1 MHPNGL
7 DHLVAI
13 GFNLLSLAN
22 NHSMDYGQAGLRETL
37 LHVARIKAKGIPLA
51 VAGIGM
57 NREFASQPDIVDIKG
72 YKVAFAAIGIVTN
85 NLARHRAGSSTP
97 GQIAYRFDDDYALV
111 RQRLVA
117 TPADLRIL
125 SIHYGIEGR
134 VRTDAKQIAEWR
146 GMAAQ
151 KDGIDLIVGHH
162 AHVVRGVEI
171 NGYSL
176 IFYGLG
182 NFLHHGTANMT
193 SRGICKNYGLFARVY
208 FASNGAERPELKAV
222 EVIPITDTHRKAR
235 RLTGARGIQHIHALN
250 YLAKTLDNPASN
262 AHGLRF
268 SPQKDGSGLY
278 CVPGAENI
286 PGKIGA
292 LCQHYHVP
300 PPIPSNIRRAIQASC
315 RS

>member
-1 MHPNGL
+1 MYKVLYIIFFILNSCLLIAVYAEENTEHQLDGTRTLIITLAGDVGFNSNKRTVRPDGVYDDGFQRWQDTTAAIAREINGDLNFVNVETVVTNHNNLRPDLKGQRSPFNFRMHPNGL

-162 AHVVRGVEI
+162 AQVVRGVEI
-171 NGYSL
+171 NGSSL
-176 IFYGLG
+176 IF
-182 NFLHHGTANMT
+182 
-193 SRGICKNYGLFARVY
+193 
-208 FASNGAERPELKAV
+208 
-222 EVIPITDTHRKAR
+222 
-235 RLTGARGIQHIHALN
+235 
-250 YLAKTLDNPASN
+250 
-262 AHGLRF
+262 
-268 SPQKDGSGLY
+268 
-278 CVPGAENI
+278 
-286 PGKIGA
+286 
-292 LCQHYHVP
+292 
-300 PPIPSNIRRAIQASC
+300 
-315 RS
+315 